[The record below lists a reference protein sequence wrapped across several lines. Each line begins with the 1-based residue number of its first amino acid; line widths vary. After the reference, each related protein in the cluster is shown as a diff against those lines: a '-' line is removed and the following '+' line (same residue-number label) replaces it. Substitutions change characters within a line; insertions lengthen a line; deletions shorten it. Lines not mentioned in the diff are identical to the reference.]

1 MSSDTAGA
9 AEAVAPPHAAF
20 DFDSA
25 FHTHYGRISRVIVR
39 VLGDRSRAEDLAV
52 EAFWRLWRSPSAHNE
67 AHGGWVYRTAVRLAL
82 DELRRRARR
91 ERYERVLDVFRG
103 PRTPDEAYAATE
115 EQRRVRAVL
124 AVLSRQHA
132 IMLVLQ
138 SDGASY
144 DEIAGAASVNPS
156 SVGTLLA
163 RARQAFR
170 KEYVKRHG
178 ERS

>member
-1 MSSDTAGA
+1 
-9 AEAVAPPHAAF
+9 
-20 DFDSA
+20 
-25 FHTHYGRISRVIVR
+25 
-39 VLGDRSRAEDLAV
+39 
-52 EAFWRLWRSPSAHNE
+52 
-67 AHGGWVYRTAVRLAL
+67 
-82 DELRRRARR
+82 
-91 ERYERVLDVFRG
+91 
-103 PRTPDEAYAATE
+103 
-115 EQRRVRAVL
+115 VRAVL